1 VTAKRQR
8 FLHKNFTEIPQ
19 NGTVAVSSPY
29 RVEEE
34 AMVLANALIAMNR
47 VFARGV
53 RFDDEALALDVIH
66 KVGPGSQF
74 RSHNHT
80 ITYWRELWLPLEKGG
95 KDMRTRV
102 QEATVALLDS
112 HQPAALPAT
121 VAAEID
127 YLLSRHP
134 ALT

>member
-1 VTAKRQR
+1 
-8 FLHKNFTEIPQ
+8 
-19 NGTVAVSSPY
+19 
-29 RVEEE
+29 
-34 AMVLANALIAMNR
+34 MVLANALIAMNR
-47 VFARGV
+47 AFARGV

-66 KVGPGSQF
+66 EVGPDSQF

-80 ITYWRELWLPLEKGG
+80 ITHWRELWLPLEKGG

-134 ALT
+134 PLT